1 MSGVKINDL
10 HKATFE
16 YNRDSYLT
24 FEQAWDAKDWMKKH
38 LPIIFTLIKDMKE
51 GRPPTS
57 QEIIND
63 PKLWEGEHW
72 FWFVNQFI
80 KS

>member
-1 MSGVKINDL
+1 MKITDL

-16 YNRDSYLT
+16 YNSDSYLT
-24 FEQAWDAKDWMKKH
+24 FEQAWSAKDWMKKN
-38 LPIIFTLIKDMKE
+38 LLLIFNLIKDLKE
-51 GRPPTS
+51 GSPPIS
-57 QEIIND
+57 QKNKND
-63 PKLWEGEHW
+63 PELWKGEHW